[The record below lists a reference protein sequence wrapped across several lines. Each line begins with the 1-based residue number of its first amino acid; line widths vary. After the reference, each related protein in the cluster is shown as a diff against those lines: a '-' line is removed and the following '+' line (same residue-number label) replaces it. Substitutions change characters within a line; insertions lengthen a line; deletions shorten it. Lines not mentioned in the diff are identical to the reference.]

1 MFGWAVLFF
10 LLAVVSAYLGFFGL
24 AGTAALLAKVFL
36 IIFIIL
42 LIASAS
48 LGALRRRPPA

>member
-10 LLAVVSAYLGFFGL
+10 LLAVISAYLGFFGL

-36 IIFIIL
+36 IIFVIL